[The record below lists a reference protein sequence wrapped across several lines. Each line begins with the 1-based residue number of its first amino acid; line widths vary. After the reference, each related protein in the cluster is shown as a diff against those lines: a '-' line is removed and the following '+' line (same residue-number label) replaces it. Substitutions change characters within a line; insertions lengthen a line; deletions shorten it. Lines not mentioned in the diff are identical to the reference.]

1 MRKVEL
7 PSEIKHQISDIYK
20 NDKRDYQKVIAYI
33 DAQIELSDADE
44 NYELSYVLLEHKN
57 LFIEQRRKKF
67 DYL

>member
-7 PSEIKHQISDIYK
+7 PSEIKHQISFIYK
-20 NDKRDYQKVIAYI
+20 NDKKDYQKVIEYI
-33 DAQIELSDADE
+33 DAQIEISDSDE

-67 DYL
+67 NHL